1 MFCRQFNS
9 FNRMIHYNL
18 QWTTMFCI
26 EIIDNLHSAGCWQLN
41 IQALN
46 EIERLYWQCLKLF
59 FYFLIRFQSELN
71 KFVLVNRFSW
81 VRLSSCFAFSIAQK
95 TPTNILAFR
104 WKKQYFDHEMKLTR
118 TIIRISIVDDKN
130 IRLAVW
136 MNGNECSRFR
146 NWHKSTE

>member
-1 MFCRQFNS
+1 
-9 FNRMIHYNL
+9 MIHYNL